1 MIYGI
6 GVDMASIAR
15 VQKACEKNG
24 FEARFF
30 SEAEQ
35 QMFAEYPHRRAANFA
50 AKEAFA
56 KALGT
61 GIRGFSL
68 HEVAALRD
76 ELGKPY
82 YVFSGKAAEIVAE
95 KGLTAHLS
103 ITDEGDN
110 VIAMALLEQ
119 R

>member
-15 VQKACEKNG
+15 VQRACEKTG

-30 SEAEQ
+30 SEAER

-82 YVFSGKAAEIVAE
+82 YVFSGKAAEIMEE

-103 ITDEGDN
+103 ISDEGDS
-110 VIAMALLEQ
+110 VVAMALLEQ